1 MIRFFKLLLLLFK
14 LDASDREKCL
24 SVSKLVYLAVTFVSK
39 TMDVEKKLSAIS
51 KALLNKDKTV
61 QNEQMFSINAG

>member
-14 LDASDREKCL
+14 LDASDPEKCL

-39 TMDVEKKLSAIS
+39 TMDVEKKLSAIL